1 MGQSDRHELFLDSE
15 GPNEEALK
23 KALTWLQQLG
33 EQDSEKQ
40 DALLAVNTKN
50 QLDGVLSSVIGDG
63 PANELDKKNPLR
75 LGDVEI
81 RLMTN
86 RINPQGWQSGPI
98 LALYPDK
105 NLLDKI
111 DDLYGV
117 TDVLILPWSKDEV
130 EVWIDTW
137 GATSLS
143 GDTSGTKPAI
153 DDSVVKEAVE
163 TLDVLVNTSTGITH
177 PSDRSKCI
185 EIFETLHRE
194 GYTFDPATIRAW
206 LVAEKGWSPEHADDV
221 KEIAGGVQA
230 GKSFQY
236 DRGGLADDIV
246 DQWEDRAVDE

>member
-1 MGQSDRHELFLDSE
+1 MSKSDRRALFIDAE
-15 GPNEEALK
+15 GPNEEALE
-23 KALTWLQQLG
+23 KALVWLRQLG
-33 EQDSEKQ
+33 KQDSEKQ

-63 PANELDKKNPLR
+63 PANELDKKNPVQ

-81 RLMTN
+81 RLMTK
-86 RINPQGWQSGPI
+86 RIDPQGWRSGPI

-105 NLLDKI
+105 KLLDKI

-117 TDVLILPWSKDEV
+117 TDVLVLPWSKDEV
-130 EVWIDTW
+130 EGWIDTW
-137 GATSLS
+137 GATSLT

-163 TLDVLVNTSTGITH
+163 TLDVFVNTSTGITH

-194 GYTFDPATIRAW
+194 GYGFNPATIRAW
-206 LVAEKGWSPEHADDV
+206 LVAEKGWSPEDADDV
-221 KEIAGGVQA
+221 EEIAEGVQA

-246 DQWEDRAVDE
+246 DQWEDRAEDE